1 MYVLERKKTKFR
13 IHTENKQMK
22 KYILSQ
28 TLCILF
34 LSQYS
39 IAESPIDTKDSN
51 DSKPIAESQQ
61 NSITQ
66 TNTHKTTTNTN
77 NTLHENLD
85 YLLQDSHTK
94 FPVSDFIWQK
104 ERNNQDINEYF
115 NNLNKETDSTKTKR
129 IIGYDSKGN
138 PIYVDEKGQVVDK
151 NGNVLAKSEA
161 EYTQT
166 LKEKMLQ
173 EQKRLQQEQEKLQAQ
188 NAKKQKNKIKKQ
200 SQIKNTK
207 HTKKETK
214 TTIPQRIQ
222 TEEEIEQRF
231 KEEYIKEAM
240 NNEYGDIS
248 KESFDSQTSLF
259 LDNLKGQRDRA
270 YQPEEKSKNIYGDSR
285 FSNQENVDAA
295 TNEHKLSRTILAGKL
310 IPAILLTPIQSG
322 IEGLVQA
329 QVEQDIYATM
339 GRAVLIPR
347 GSKVL
352 GFYKNDN
359 QIGQDRL
366 AITWRE
372 IITPQGVNILLTNA
386 IAGDSEGVSGV
397 KGHLNNKYWQK
408 YGMGIVMQT
417 LANSVTFGIANL
429 TQKENAS
436 ITSQYSTGQ
445 LLSQAQNDI
454 NNSLKQM
461 ISQQSQVRP
470 IISIKAGS
478 RIFITPT
485 AHIWFPIPKH
495 NETMAKYFDEE

>member
-222 TEEEIEQRF
+222 TEEEIEQRL
-231 KEEYIKEAM
+231 KEEYIKNAM

>member
-1 MYVLERKKTKFR
+1 MKR
-13 IHTENKQMK
+13 INT
-22 KYILSQ
+22 IIPF
-28 TLCILF
+28 CIFCF
-34 LSQYS
+34 LSQCS
-39 IAESPIDTKDSN
+39 IAESPINTTKDSHE
-51 DSKPIAESQQ
+51 SKPLTESLIESKKDKDSTTQ
-61 NSITQ
+61 N
-66 TNTHKTTTNTN
+66 NTKTTY
-77 NTLHENLD
+77 TLNENLD
-85 YLLQDSHTK
+85 YLLKDSNTK

-104 ERNNQDINEYF
+104 EKNNQDINKYF
-115 NNLNKETDSTKTKR
+115 NNLNNTNNKQDTKKL
-129 IIGYDSKGN
+129 IGHDSKGN
-138 PIYVDEKGQVVDK
+138 PIYVNEKGQVVDK
-151 NGNVLAKSEA
+151 DGNILAKSEA

-270 YQPEEKSKNIYGDSR
+270 YQPQEKSKNIYGDSR
-285 FSNQENVDAA
+285 FSNQENVDEA

-397 KGHLNNKYWQK
+397 KGHLNNKYWQR